1 MLDFSTWELVEDDRF
16 SSCRFICPHVPC
28 VALLFSLVVLIMVDF
43 TPSLQE
49 PRPFDLNCQ
58 RYCPRHPFPSY
69 RHIPGLTP
77 HPVKDP
83 AGHSYGID
91 GLAEPRVLSPEAWR
105 TNEDYLYGVDL
116 YNFAY
121 WWEAHES
128 WEGLWHHAE
137 DDYRL
142 FLQGLIQIS
151 AALIKHHMR
160 MPRPA
165 RTLSTAG
172 SDKLQEVL
180 LKLKPSTET
189 YMGINLNE
197 FLSRL
202 NVFFAPFRFDSV
214 SEEVYT
220 SPTANPQIRLVF

>member
-1 MLDFSTWELVEDDRF
+1 M
-16 SSCRFICPHVPC
+16 
-28 VALLFSLVVLIMVDF
+28 
-43 TPSLQE
+43 
-49 PRPFDLNCQ
+49 
-58 RYCPRHPFPSY
+58 
-69 RHIPGLTP
+69 TP
-77 HPVKDP
+77 HPIRDP
-83 AGHSYGID
+83 EGHSYGID
-91 GLAEPRVLSPEAWR
+91 ESETARFLSPDSWR

-121 WWEAHES
+121 WWEAHEA

-160 MPRPA
+160 MPRPL

-172 SDKLQEVL
+172 SDKLREVL
-180 LKLKPSTET
+180 LRLKPSTKT

-202 NVFFAPFRFDSV
+202 DVFFSPFRFDFV

-220 SPTANPQIRLVF
+220 SPTANPQIQLVF

>member
-1 MLDFSTWELVEDDRF
+1 ME
-16 SSCRFICPHVPC
+16 
-28 VALLFSLVVLIMVDF
+28 DF
-43 TPSLQE
+43 TPTLQE
-49 PRPFDLNCQ
+49 PRPFDSNCQ
-58 RYCPRHPFPSY
+58 RYCPRNPFPSY
-69 RHIPGLTP
+69 RHIPGVTP
-77 HPVKDP
+77 HPIKDP
-83 AGHSYGID
+83 AGHSYGSD
-91 GLAEPRVLSPEAWR
+91 ESTRPQVLSPESWR

-121 WWEAHES
+121 WWEAHEA

-160 MPRPA
+160 MPRPV

-172 SDKLQEVL
+172 SDKLREVF
-180 LKLKPSTET
+180 LKFKRPTET

-202 NVFFAPFRFDSV
+202 DVFFGPFRFAFV

-220 SPTANPQIRLVF
+220 STTVNPQIQLVL

>member
-1 MLDFSTWELVEDDRF
+1 
-16 SSCRFICPHVPC
+16 
-28 VALLFSLVVLIMVDF
+28 MVHS

-49 PRPFDLNCQ
+49 PRPFDLNCP
-58 RYCPRHPFPSY
+58 RYCPRRTFPSY

-77 HPVKDP
+77 HPIKDP

-91 GLAEPRVLSPEAWR
+91 ESTEPLVLSPEAWR

-151 AALIKHHMR
+151 AALIKRHMR

-172 SDKLQEVL
+172 SDKLQDVL
-180 LKLKPSTET
+180 LKLNPSTET
-189 YMGINLNE
+189 YMGIDLNE
-197 FLSRL
+197 FLSRI
-202 NVFFAPFRFDSV
+202 NEFFAPFRCDSV
-214 SEEVYT
+214 SDEAYT
-220 SPTANPQIRLVF
+220 SPTANPQIQLVF

>member
-1 MLDFSTWELVEDDRF
+1 
-16 SSCRFICPHVPC
+16 
-28 VALLFSLVVLIMVDF
+28 MVDF
-43 TPSLQE
+43 APTLQN
-49 PRPFDLNCQ
+49 PRPFDSNCP
-58 RYCPRHPFPSY
+58 RYCPNHSFPSY
-69 RHIPGLTP
+69 RHIPGVTP
-77 HPVKDP
+77 HPIKDP

-91 GLAEPRVLSPEAWR
+91 ESTNPVVLSSESWR
-105 TNEDYLYGVDL
+105 TNENYLYGVDL

-121 WWEAHES
+121 WWEAHEA

-160 MPRPA
+160 MPRPV

-180 LKLKPSTET
+180 LRLKPSTKT

-202 NVFFAPFRFDSV
+202 DVFFAPFHFDFV
-214 SEEVYT
+214 SEEDYT
-220 SPTANPQIRLVF
+220 SPTTNPQIQLVF